1 MSVFLYGVYF
11 SVKHKYVRFSC
22 AYYDAR
28 CGEGCDGGGGKNKL
42 ALGMVDRDEAYR
54 VCMGL
59 KISRRGG
66 LRRRTVFS
74 SKCLNG

>member
-1 MSVFLYGVYF
+1 MAYTSLSTTNLSGSLARTMMLGV
-11 SVKHKYVRFSC
+11 
-22 AYYDAR
+22 AE
-28 CGEGCDGGGGKNKL
+28 GEGCDGGGGKNKL
-42 ALGMVDRDEAYR
+42 ALGMVDRDEDYR

-59 KISRRGG
+59 KISRSGG